1 MSRESEQIAVYC
13 LQPIERCFSAKRGA
27 GGFNGIGAV
36 HAYERILPAV
46 LTYVDCPSEQQLEQM
61 KTFLC
66 KKYHVKEVEWQLEQ
80 DDKLLG
86 GFILH
91 VKDYE
96 YDWSLRGRMNQL
108 RLIWR

>member
-1 MSRESEQIAVYC
+1 
-13 LQPIERCFSAKRGA
+13 
-27 GGFNGIGAV
+27 
-36 HAYERILPAV
+36 
-46 LTYVDCPSEQQLEQM
+46 M

-66 KKYHVKEVEWQLEQ
+66 NKYHVKEVEWQLEQ

-96 YDWSLRGRMNQL
+96 YDWRLRGRMNQL